1 MTRNPETGDG
11 HSGAGHSPAG
21 HSPAGHSGA
30 GHSPAGH
37 SPAGHSGAGHSP
49 AGHSPAGHG
58 HGSHDS
64 DPTGADHPYGH
75 SHAHDLS
82 AESDHRYLTI
92 TLGLL
97 AAFMAFEV
105 VTAFLSHSLALLAD
119 AGHMLA
125 DVGAIAGSL
134 VALRLAARPETGSH
148 TFGMKR
154 AEILA
159 AVGNGITLLVVAAL
173 VTFESIE
180 RLVHPV
186 TVHGATLIVVA
197 GVGVAI
203 NVVATLTLAKA
214 NRRSL
219 NIQGAYQHV
228 VTDLYGFLG
237 TVAAGIVIVTSGF
250 SRADSIASL
259 AVVALM
265 LKAALQLLRP
275 ALRILLEATPDDID
289 LEEVRRHLLEL
300 TEVASVHDLHAWTLT
315 SSLPILTAHVVV
327 TDDCISRGEI
337 GRVLDH
343 LQGCLA
349 GHFDVAHSTLQLE
362 AIGHI
367 EHELGGHL

>member
-1 MTRNPETGDG
+1 VTDNPDNGRV
-11 HSGAGHSPAG
+11 S
-21 HSPAGHSGA
+21 
-30 GHSPAGH
+30 
-37 SPAGHSGAGHSP
+37 
-49 AGHSPAGHG
+49 
-58 HGSHDS
+58 
-64 DPTGADHPYGH
+64 GH
-75 SHAHDLS
+75 SHTEPAHTEHTPAHALAAHDNHAHNHDAAAHAEPGHSHTHGVS
-82 AESDHRYLTI
+82 AESDHKYLTI

-97 AAFMAFEV
+97 TAFMAFEV
-105 VTAFLSHSLALLAD
+105 ATAFLSHSLALLAD

-159 AVGNGITLLVVAAL
+159 AVGNGITLLVVSAL

-186 TVHGATLIVVA
+186 RVHGATLIVVA
-197 GVGVAI
+197 AVGVAV
-203 NVVATLTLAKA
+203 NLVAVFTLAKA

-219 NIQGAYQHV
+219 NIEGAYKHV
-228 VTDLYGFLG
+228 LTDLYGFIG
-237 TVAAGIVIVTSGF
+237 TVAAGIVIVTAGF

-265 LKAALQLLRP
+265 LKAAVQLLRP

-362 AIGHI
+362 AIGHVD
-367 EHELGGHL
+367 HELGGHA